1 MISGLVPIG
10 VNGLIMNERA
20 LKMSSIFLVISLLSV
35 LLGVAYAKP
44 LTQKEKD
51 LYYTFGVRM
60 SSELAPYGLSLAALE
75 EIFAGLKD
83 GHQDALRLNP
93 SLYEQEL
100 RTHLQELVKAR
111 VSTEEA
117 KGKAFLEV
125 FKARKGVLMTA
136 KGAAYRVTQAGSG
149 PQPTHTS
156 VVQLHYEGR
165 TVDGLVFDSS
175 RGPGAAVGAPAVSFP
190 LDRVIPCWTEVIP
203 QLKAGTKAQI
213 LCPASLAYGAR
224 GAPPVIA
231 PGAALIFEVE
241 LLSVGKP

>member
-1 MISGLVPIG
+1 M
-10 VNGLIMNERA
+10 MNSRA
-20 LKMSSIFLVISLLSV
+20 LRGVAHLLGGALLVILM
-35 LLGVAYAKP
+35 GVAHAKP

-93 SLYEQEL
+93 ALYEQEL
-100 RTHLQELVKAR
+100 RTHLQGLIKSR

-117 KGKAFLEV
+117 KGTAFLKV
-125 FKARKGVLMTA
+125 FKARQGVLMTQ
-136 KGAAYRVTQAGSG
+136 KGAAYRVTQQGSG
-149 PQPTHTS
+149 PQPTPTS
-156 VVQLHYEGR
+156 IVHIHYEGR

-175 RGPGAAVGAPAVSFP
+175 RGPGASPGTPAVSFP
-190 LDRVIPCWTEVIP
+190 LDRVIPCWTEVVP

-213 LCPASLAYGAR
+213 VCPASLAYGAK
-224 GAPPVIA
+224 GAPPVIP
-231 PGAALIFEVE
+231 PGATLIFEIE
-241 LLSVGKP
+241 LLSVGAP

>member
-1 MISGLVPIG
+1 M
-10 VNGLIMNERA
+10 MNRHA
-20 LKMSSIFLVISLLSV
+20 FKTATIFLGIGLLAILV
-35 LLGVAYAKP
+35 GVAHGKP

-93 SLYEQEL
+93 GLYEQEL
-100 RTHLQELVKAR
+100 RTHLQGLVKAR

-117 KGKAFLEV
+117 KGSAFLEV
-125 FKARKGVLMTA
+125 FKARQGVLMTA
-136 KGAAYRVTQAGSG
+136 KGAAYRVTQQGSG
-149 PQPTHTS
+149 PQPTPTS
-156 VVQLHYEGR
+156 IVHLHYEGR

-175 RGPGAAVGAPAVSFP
+175 RGPGAAPGAPPVSFP
-190 LDRVIPCWTEVIP
+190 LDRVIPCWTDVVP

-213 LCPASLAYGAR
+213 VCPASLAYGAR

-231 PGAALIFEVE
+231 PGATLIFEVE
-241 LLSVGKP
+241 LLSVGTP